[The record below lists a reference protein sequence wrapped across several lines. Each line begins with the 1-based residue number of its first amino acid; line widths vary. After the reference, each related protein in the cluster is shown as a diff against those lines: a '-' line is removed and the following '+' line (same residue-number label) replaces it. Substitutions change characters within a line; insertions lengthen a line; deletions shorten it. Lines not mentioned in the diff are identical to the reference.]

1 MNIQLYD
8 KILQQLLQS
17 KIVVKVNKKVL
28 KTGKLKLFSIKQ
40 YFIRLHIENDKNITK
55 VIELPYPFLMK
66 YDSVSGGCTLNYKL
80 TSICNNQANTMNMLR
95 SIKSNSASRIYD
107 NEVTIT
113 TVK

>member
-17 KIVVKVNKKVL
+17 KIVVKVDKKIL

-40 YFIRLHIENDKNITK
+40 YFIRLHIENDKNVTK
-55 VIELPYPFLMK
+55 VLELPYPFIMN
-66 YDSVSGGCTLNYKL
+66 YDANQGCTLNYKL
-80 TSICNNQANTMNMLR
+80 SSLCNNHSNTMNMLR
-95 SIKSNSASRIYD
+95 SIKNNSASRIYD
-107 NEVTIT
+107 NEVIIT